1 MAQAVTNNGARV
13 SALKFHLTPVS
24 ANAKTGAI
32 PVSTSSA
39 ATCPASCPF
48 MGKGCYAASGP
59 LAIHWRAVTAGDRGN
74 SWRQFIAAIA
84 ALPARQLWRHN
95 QAGDL
100 VNPATATGRRMLA
113 QLTEAN
119 RGRRG
124 YTYTHHKRTPAAI
137 AALKAATAQGFTVN
151 ASCHSETEADAAIAQ
166 GLRAVF
172 VVPASEPR
180 RFWSTAGGNRVVVC
194 PAQYRAGV
202 TCDSCRLCQARPE
215 HIAVAFLAHGTG
227 RRAAELAIAA
237 AP

>member
-1 MAQAVTNNGARV
+1 MTQTTTNNGAPV
-13 SALKFHLTPVS
+13 SALRFHLTPVS

-39 ATCPASCPF
+39 ATCAVSCPF
-48 MGKGCYAASGP
+48 RGNGCYAESGP
-59 LAIHWRAVTAGDRGN
+59 LAIHWRAVSDGVRGA
-74 SWRQFIAAIA
+74 SWRQFLAAIA
-84 ALPARQLWRHN
+84 ALPVRQLWRHN

-137 AALKAATAQGFTVN
+137 AALKSATAQGFTVN
-151 ASCHSETEADAAIAQ
+151 ASCHNEREADAAIAH

-180 RFWSTAGGNRVVVC
+180 RFWSTAGGNRAVVC
-194 PAQYRAGV
+194 PAQYRAGI
-202 TCDSCRLCQARPE
+202 TCASCGLCQARPE
-215 HIAVAFLAHGTG
+215 HIAIAFLAHGTSW
-227 RRAAELAIAA
+227 RAAERAIAA

>member
-1 MAQAVTNNGARV
+1 MTQTTTNNGARV

-24 ANAKTGAI
+24 SNGKTGPI

-39 ATCPASCPF
+39 ATCWDGCPF
-48 MGKGCYAASGP
+48 RGNGCYAEAGP
-59 LAIHWRAVTAGDRGN
+59 LALHWRAVSDGIRGVN
-74 SWRQFIAAIA
+74 WRQFLAAIA

-95 QAGDL
+95 QAGDI

-113 QLTEAN
+113 QLTEAS

-151 ASCHSETEADAAIAQ
+151 ASCHSEREADAAMAD

-172 VVPASEPR
+172 VVPASDQRTSWRTE
-180 RFWSTAGGNRVVVC
+180 GGNRAIVC
-194 PAQYRAGV
+194 PAQRFEGMNCAR
-202 TCDSCRLCQARPE
+202 CQLCHARPQN
-215 HIAVAFLAHGTG
+215 VAIVFRAHGTSW
-227 RRAAELAIAA
+227 RAAERAIAA
-237 AP
+237 AL